1 MNDDFGIGGRLKDGP
16 RVFQL
21 FAQYFSV
28 DQIAVMRDCD
38 GPLRVFDDKRL
49 NIFQMTLAGRR
60 VTIVTD
66 CPRALQ
72 SLDNVLVED
81 IRNQTHLP
89 MGNKSL
95 SIRRNNAARFLA
107 SVLERIKS

>member
-1 MNDDFGIGGRLKDGP
+1 
-16 RVFQL
+16 
-21 FAQYFSV
+21 
-28 DQIAVMRDCD
+28 
-38 GPLRVFDDKRL
+38 
-49 NIFQMTLAGRR
+49 MTLAGRR

-89 MGNKSL
+89 MGNKASAVGGH
-95 SIRRNNAARFLA
+95 NAARFLA
-107 SVLERIKS
+107 PVLERIKS